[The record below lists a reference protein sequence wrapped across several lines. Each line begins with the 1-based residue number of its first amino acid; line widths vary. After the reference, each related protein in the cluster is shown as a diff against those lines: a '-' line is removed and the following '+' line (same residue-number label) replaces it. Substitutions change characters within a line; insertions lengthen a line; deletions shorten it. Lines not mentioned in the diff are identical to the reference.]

1 MHASSTASHLPNKN
15 TDTIFGLGDDKETD
29 RTPSNVH
36 GWLMN
41 VHGYREPSEPYDNN
55 MRIPVS
61 ASQKTTRPL
70 SISSISSEDSVNLDE
85 LIKANYTSDM
95 DDETDLPD
103 LATLDLDDSDEE
115 FWKLDEATIHAH
127 SKPQQR
133 TRSGSISSEN
143 SMTSQS
149 TITFNNLHVPPSN
162 TSTSSISSS
171 AASRSTSPNP
181 STPNMRRSLSS
192 HPTRSTLSNT
202 QSPPLVERTPS
213 RLGLK
218 RASHIPAPSSTSSSR
233 LSFIT
238 PQRTLST
245 SSTSNRRQPT
255 SSSSRLS
262 SLSNNKRASHIPMT
276 ATSRARSPIPAP
288 RLSTLGGGQHNSIF
302 GSRSTTP
309 QSGLRPPSR
318 ATTSTSS
325 STRSSSRL
333 GISRRT

>member
-1 MHASSTASHLPNKN
+1 MHASSTASHIPNKN
-15 TDTIFGLGDDKETD
+15 PDTMFGLGDDKETD
-29 RTPSNVH
+29 RTPSNVD
-36 GWLMN
+36 GWLMG
-41 VHGYREPSEPYDNN
+41 VHGYREPSAPYDNN
-55 MRIPVS
+55 MRISVP
-61 ASQKTTRPL
+61 ASQKAARPL

-103 LATLDLDDSDEE
+103 LAALDLDDSDEE

-143 SMTSQS
+143 SMASQS
-149 TITFNNLHVPPSN
+149 TITFSNLPVPPSN
-162 TSTSSISSS
+162 ASTSSIGS

-181 STPNMRRSLSS
+181 STTPNMRRSLSS
-192 HPTRSTLSNT
+192 HPTRSTSSNA
-202 QSPPLVERTPS
+202 QSPPIVERTPS

-255 SSSSRLS
+255 TSSSRLS

-288 RLSTLGGGQHNSIF
+288 RLSTLGGPHNSIF

-318 ATTSTSS
+318 AATSTSS

>member
-1 MHASSTASHLPNKN
+1 MHASSTASHIPNKN
-15 TDTIFGLGDDKETD
+15 SDTLFGLGEDKETD
-29 RTPSNVH
+29 RAPSNVH
-36 GWLMN
+36 GWLMG
-41 VHGYREPSEPYDNN
+41 VHGCREPSAQYDNN
-55 MRIPVS
+55 MRIPIP

-143 SMTSQS
+143 SMASQS
-149 TITFNNLHVPPSN
+149 TITFSNLPVPPSN
-162 TSTSSISSS
+162 TSTSSIGSI
-171 AASRSTSPNP
+171 SRSTSPNP
-181 STPNMRRSLSS
+181 STTIPSPNMRRSLS
-192 HPTRSTLSNT
+192 TRSTTIPKS

-255 SSSSRLS
+255 SSSTRLS

-276 ATSRARSPIPAP
+276 ATSRARSPLPAP
-288 RLSTLGGGQHNSIF
+288 RLSTLASPHNSIF

-318 ATTSTSS
+318 AATSTSS
-325 STRSSSRL
+325 STRSSSRI